1 MKLSKNLKALHSKGG
16 FTLIEILIVIA
27 LIGIVVGI
35 AIPALGTAK
44 QKAQTQYQ
52 NAVLDAVAKA
62 KARYALDNNVTA
74 GGAAGFNDIK
84 PYLQVNGTTPS
95 TLNDLIS
102 NPKSGK
108 TGLNLG
114 TYEDNTGVA
123 TPATWN

>member
-52 NAVLDAVAKA
+52 QAVLDAVAKA

-74 GGAAGFNDIK
+74 STPADFNDIK
-84 PYLQVNGTTPS
+84 PYLQINGTTPS

-108 TGLNLG
+108 TGLDLG
-114 TYEDNTGVA
+114 TYEDNSGVA
-123 TPATWN
+123 NAATWN

>member
-16 FTLIEILIVIA
+16 FTLIEILIVTA

-52 NAVLDAVAKA
+52 QAVLDAVAKA

-74 GGAAGFNDIK
+74 STPADFNDIK
-84 PYLQVNGTTPS
+84 PYLQINGTTPS

-108 TGLNLG
+108 TGLDLG
-114 TYEDNTGVA
+114 TYEDNSGVA
-123 TPATWN
+123 NAATWN